1 MRKVHKKVC
10 KILNYVEHLLILIC
24 AVTGCVSV
32 SVFVSLVGISLR
44 ITSPAVEW
52 KIYVITAGNKKYHT
66 SVIKKKKRHDK
77 FLY

>member
-44 ITSPAVEW
+44 ITSPAVE
-52 KIYVITAGNKKYHT
+52 
-66 SVIKKKKRHDK
+66 
-77 FLY
+77 